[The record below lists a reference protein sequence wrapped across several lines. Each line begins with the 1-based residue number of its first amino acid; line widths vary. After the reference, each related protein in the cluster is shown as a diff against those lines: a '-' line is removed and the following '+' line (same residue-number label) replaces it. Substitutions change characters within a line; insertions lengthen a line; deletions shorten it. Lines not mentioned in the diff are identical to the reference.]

1 MIHILNGRA
10 ERIDRREVLRYLG
23 YGGVSDISGV
33 EVVYDQCE
41 QMLLPVLSP
50 RACYALFPL
59 RFDEEPNG
67 TILDLGFARTTSR
80 SLALNLAGC
89 DRIALFAATVGPGVD
104 RLIVKYNKLSPARA
118 VILQAMGA
126 AAVESFCDE
135 VNRQITNEYGATR
148 PRFSCGYGDLPL
160 TLQRNIFEALSATK
174 HLGIT
179 LTEGDLMMPSK
190 SVTAIVGIKKE
201 NFSKET
207 DV

>member
-10 ERIDRREVLRYLG
+10 EWIDRREVLRYLG

-33 EVVYDQCE
+33 EAVYDQCE
-41 QMLLPVLSP
+41 RMLLPVLSP

-160 TLQRNIFEALSATK
+160 TLQRNIFEALSVTK